1 MAEVTFTDV
10 MHDGVLYKADTAVS
24 KITGLTGDQADALR
38 AAGAIGEHVI
48 PESVK
53 SELEAAL
60 AEVEALKAQLAAA
73 ETPKK

>member
-1 MAEVTFTDV
+1 MAETTFTDV

-24 KITGLTGDQADALR
+24 KIKGLTGDQADALR
-38 AAGAIGEHVI
+38 AAGAIGEPVV